1 MIARETGSHDPRR
14 GQRRSLPVVIL
25 TAKNLTEEDRRRLN
39 GSVERVIQKGDRS
52 REALLN
58 EIRESVAQCV
68 GGRPVPT
75 AA

>member
-1 MIARETGSHDPRR
+1 MDPESTATQGNEDERSPLARRQARPIR
-14 GQRRSLPVVIL
+14 
-25 TAKNLTEEDRRRLN
+25 LTEEGRRRLN